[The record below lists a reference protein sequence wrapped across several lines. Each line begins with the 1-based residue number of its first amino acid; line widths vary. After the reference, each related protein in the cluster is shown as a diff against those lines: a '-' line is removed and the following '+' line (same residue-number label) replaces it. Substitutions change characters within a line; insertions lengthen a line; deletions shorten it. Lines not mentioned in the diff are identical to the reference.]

1 MSPPP
6 AFRSRPRD
14 GAKPIDDFEWPP
26 TGDDL
31 SVYEIEPDPG
41 QTRQR
46 ASSPVIVARRR
57 ERPQRYQQRPVGRA
71 PQATPKR
78 AGILAASAIVAV
90 VAGGALYWA
99 MARPVTVPTVVQTV
113 HHPAPAATT
122 APPPKI
128 KIVAT
133 YPVEPAPSNEA
144 PGGDAAVD
152 GIHSLLRRYE
162 EAYDRRDARS
172 AAALWPTVD
181 EGALTRA
188 FAGFDRQD
196 VRFNRCDIDAFEARG
211 SAVCVGSVRYLPSV
225 RGAIV
230 QEDAITW
237 TFDFAR
243 SGEHWRIIGLSAH

>member
-1 MSPPP
+1 MRCWQHRPPP
-6 AFRSRPRD
+6 ARSRRPSRP
-14 GAKPIDDFEWPP
+14 A
-26 TGDDL
+26 
-31 SVYEIEPDPG
+31 
-41 QTRQR
+41 
-46 ASSPVIVARRR
+46 PVKA
-57 ERPQRYQQRPVGRA
+57 
-71 PQATPKR
+71 
-78 AGILAASAIVAV
+78 
-90 VAGGALYWA
+90 
-99 MARPVTVPTVVQTV
+99 V
-113 HHPAPAATT
+113 HHPAPPAVAT
-122 APPPKI
+122 PPPPPI
-128 KIVAT
+128 TIVAT

-152 GIHSLLRRYE
+152 GIHNLLRRYE

-243 SGEHWRIIGLSAH
+243 SGEDWRITGLSAH

>member
-6 AFRSRPRD
+6 AFRPRPRD

-31 SVYEIEPDPG
+31 SVYEVEPDPG

-57 ERPQRYQQRPVGRA
+57 ERPQPHQKRTVGRA

-78 AGILAASAIVAV
+78 AGVLAASAIVAV
-90 VAGGALYWA
+90 VAGGALYSA
-99 MARPVTVPTVVQTV
+99 MARPVTVQTVVQTV
-113 HHPAPAATT
+113 HHPAPPAATT
-122 APPPKI
+122 PPPPKI

-133 YPVEPAPSNEA
+133 YPVEPDPTSAAPAGS
-144 PGGDAAVD
+144 PDAD
-152 GIHSLLRRYE
+152 IRSLLKRYE
-162 EAYDRRDARS
+162 EAYDRRDVR
-172 AAALWPTVD
+172 AAVGLWPTVD

-230 QEDAITW
+230 QEDAINW
-237 TFDFAR
+237 TFDLAR
-243 SGEHWRIIGLSAH
+243 SGEDWRIVGLSAH